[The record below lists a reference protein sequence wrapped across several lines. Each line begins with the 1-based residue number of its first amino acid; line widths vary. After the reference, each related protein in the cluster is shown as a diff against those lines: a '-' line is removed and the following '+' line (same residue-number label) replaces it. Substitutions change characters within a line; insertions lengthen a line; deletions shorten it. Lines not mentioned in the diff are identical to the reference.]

1 MEQVTVNAKYGIS
14 LPLAL
19 RRKMN
24 IKIGQKMLIEE
35 KSNHLE
41 LTRDIDFAEL
51 KGVLLII
58 IHIFSI
64 LMNTVIPVLRVFEQI
79 VLTIQRS

>member
-1 MEQVTVNAKYGIS
+1 MEQVTVNAKYGIR

-41 LTRDIDFAEL
+41 LTPDIDFAEL